1 MNNTKTFFKDYKE
14 LLNNEFDFMKKHW
27 LGMSI
32 VTVGACAIELA
43 VIYREPIKDEIKTC
57 VEHISSKIK
66 KNNEEE
72 VSED

>member
-1 MNNTKTFFKDYKE
+1 MNNAKTFFEDYME
-14 LLNNEFDFMKKHW
+14 LGGYEIDFMKKHW

-32 VTVGACAIELA
+32 ITVGACAIELA

-57 VEHISSKIK
+57 VKRISSKIK

>member
-1 MNNTKTFFKDYKE
+1 MNNAKTFFKDYME
-14 LLNNEFDFMKKHW
+14 LGSYEIDFMKKHW

-32 VTVGACAIELA
+32 ITVGAFAIELA
-43 VIYREPIKDEIKTC
+43 VVYREPIKDEIKTC
-57 VEHISSKIK
+57 VERISSKIK